1 MFNYGSSDSTKSLAS
16 DIITRT
22 VSEPRLMPQVGRV
35 REVVCALVSDSAFGA
50 VAVPVFLRIHPCS
63 VTHL

>member
-16 DIITRT
+16 DIATF
-22 VSEPRLMPQVGRV
+22 SEPRLMPPVGRL
-35 REVVCALVSDSAFGA
+35 REVVCALVSDSSFGA
-50 VAVPVFLRIHPCS
+50 VAVPLFLRIFSCS

>member
-16 DIITRT
+16 DIAT
-22 VSEPRLMPQVGRV
+22 VSEPRHIPQVR
-35 REVVCALVSDSAFGA
+35 RISDSAFGA
-50 VAVPVFLRIHPCS
+50 VAVPVFLRILSCS